1 MKPEHAQRIAQLQR
15 LHDMH
20 AAYTAGAMDMR
31 EACVKAVL
39 RSYDYDEPIVREV
52 RALPIPEGRW
62 ACQAK
67 ALEEP

>member
-1 MKPEHAQRIAQLQR
+1 MKPEHAQRIEQLQR

-31 EACVKAVL
+31 EACAQAFPP
-39 RSYDYDEPIVREV
+39 YDPARDAM

-62 ACQAK
+62 AYQAK

>member
-1 MKPEHAQRIAQLQR
+1 MRPAHAQHIAQLQR

-20 AAYTAGAMDMR
+20 AAYTAGAMAMQ

-39 RSYDYDEPIVREV
+39 RSYDDDEPIVREV
-52 RALPIPEGRW
+52 RELPIPEGRW
-62 ACQAK
+62 AYTAK